1 VATVQQRCQHATSAS
16 SERRKGREKE
26 RKEKEMYFVHR
37 TGVRKR
43 YVRRA
48 VLDVAMF
55 AGPVNTI
62 AYL

>member
-1 VATVQQRCQHATSAS
+1 
-16 SERRKGREKE
+16 
-26 RKEKEMYFVHR
+26 
-37 TGVRKR
+37 VRKR

-62 AYL
+62 AYLWNIF